1 MPIIHLKDSAGV
13 ITEHTVTLPLPR
25 TLTGIPAG
33 VYTFTEGLTERTVTV
48 AAPSAGQRTALVDM
62 KIAAFGTT
70 ALPAN
75 WNQFLNTV
83 ASINLIDTTGAP
95 MGLTMTRTEPVSYP
109 VSSAPGAGTN
119 TGSNSGA
126 YPDEVI
132 KTYWFTDRTVPA
144 IGSIHRIKIGGFNPG
159 ETATVKVF
167 GGRATSTAR
176 LGQYACGGKSGTLN
190 AANNTA
196 NVLALAGCVAD
207 ANGEMELTHEGANGG
222 TYSYLNVVEIIRG

>member
-1 MPIIHLKDSAGV
+1 MARDIWYRLAGS
-13 ITEHTVTLPLPR
+13 
-25 TLTGIPAG
+25 TGAYSLATGTPPFDVPAPAG
-33 VYTFTEGLTERTVTV
+33 NYEFRPGDGTSIERTVT
-48 AAPSAGQRTALVDM
+48 AAGAKRTALVDM

-70 ALPAN
+70 VLPAN

-83 ASINLIDTTGAP
+83 ASISLIDTTGAP
-95 MGLTMTRTEPVSYP
+95 MGLTMTRTEPASYP
-109 VSSAPGAGTN
+109 VSSAPGAGVS

-126 YPDEVI
+126 YPDEVM
-132 KTYWFTDRTVPA
+132 KTYWFTDRTA
-144 IGSIHRIKIGGFNPG
+144 AAMGSIHRIKISGFNPG

-167 GGRATSTAR
+167 AGRATSTAR
-176 LGQYACGGKSGTLN
+176 LGQYTCGGQSGTLN

-196 NVLALAGCVAD
+196 NVLTLAGCVAD